1 MPGARLAASCNG
13 HYKGLMFAVPF
24 PSIDPVLIEIGP
36 FAIRWYALAYI
47 AGIILGWRYCLYLA
61 TRPPRIVTRAQF
73 DDFVVWAVLGVIL
86 GGRLGYV
93 LFYKPL
99 HFLQNPLEIP
109 MVWEGGMSFHGG
121 MLGVILAMFLFT
133 RQRGL
138 PFFAL
143 ADIVACATP
152 IGLFFGRLANF
163 INQELYGRP
172 ADLPWAV
179 VFPAGGPLPRHP
191 SQLYEAALEGVVL
204 FLVLFL
210 LARFTEVRWRL
221 GVLSGVFLAGYSLSR
236 IIVEMFREPDAHL
249 GYLIGGTTMGQWLSV
264 PMLLVGIFFIL
275 RARRVQVQ

>member
-1 MPGARLAASCNG
+1 M
-13 HYKGLMFAVPF
+13 MFAIPF

-47 AGIILGWRYCLYLA
+47 AGIVLGWRYCLYLA
-61 TRPPRIVTRAQF
+61 ARPPRIVTRAQF
-73 DDFVVWAVLGVIL
+73 GDFVVWAVLGVIL

-99 HFLQNPLEIP
+99 HYLYNPLEIV
-109 MVWEGGMSFHGG
+109 MVWQGGMSFHGG
-121 MLGVILAMFLFT
+121 MLGVILAMILFT
-133 RQRGL
+133 RQRRL

-172 ADLPWAV
+172 TDVPWAV

-204 FLVLFL
+204 FVVLFA
-210 LARFTEVRWRL
+210 LARFTEARWRL
-221 GVLSGVFLAGYSLSR
+221 GVLSGVFLVGYSLSR
-236 IIVEMFREPDAHL
+236 IIVELFREPDAHL

-264 PMLLVGIFFIL
+264 PMLLVGLVFIL